1 MLNNLISNAIECV
14 RTGETPLITIILE
27 KRKEHALLSITDN
40 GSGIP
45 EKQQSQIFEP
55 NFTTKSSGT
64 GLGLAMV
71 KRIIDDLNGD
81 LYFTTELGIGTTFYV
96 SIPLLKQKV

>member
-1 MLNNLISNAIECV
+1 MRKVFLIVGGGATHLPELSHSWQCRSCAAQFFLIGGGAIIEA
-14 RTGETPLITIILE
+14 LE
-27 KRKEHALLSITDN
+27 PT
-40 GSGIP
+40 
-45 EKQQSQIFEP
+45 QIFEP

-81 LYFTTELGIGTTFYV
+81 LYFTTELGLGTTFYV